1 MLVNKSINASA
12 TSKITVATDGKEETV
27 VVMALSGNLST
38 DGKYS
43 VNRRIEN
50 PELYKANKDQMDADE
65 DEFEAMLLSKAE

>member
-12 TSKITVATDGKEETV
+12 TSKITVDTDGKEETV

-50 PELYKANKDQMDADE
+50 PELYKANRDQMDADE

>member
-12 TSKITVATDGKEETV
+12 TSKITVTAEGKEETV

-50 PELYKANKDQMDADE
+50 PELYRTNREQMAADE